1 MLKGHKGKNDNN
13 LIDGLVKLRQLINV
27 SKLSDIKRGWSDTKL
42 RAHYDSLL
50 TLCDTV
56 IDLMS
61 FWKVEELM
69 ELIITRAAGLL
80 QAKDGFFYL
89 YNSNTKA
96 VELRKAIGFHRAH
109 IGYHIQKGVGLTGA
123 VLKTAKPL
131 SRNDYR
137 SWEGRHPDSCWDSIY
152 AITALPL
159 VVEGEVMGVI
169 GLAHTEPGKRF
180 TEKDIAILT
189 CFAAIATLAMV
200 KATLSAQTQT
210 KSIEG
215 GGMTPGQELEKVK
228 DQFKEMLVATVNAL
242 SSTVELKDPYTAAHQ
257 RWVTRL
263 ACVIAAEMGLSKE
276 QIEGIRMAGLVH
288 DIGKMHVPLEF
299 LNKPG
304 KLSTIEYDTI
314 KIHPQSGYDILKEI
328 QFPWPVAQIV
338 LQHHERMNGSGYPR
352 GLTGDEILLEARLVA
367 VADVV
372 ESMASPRPYRDVFG
386 VPVAL
391 EEISRHKST
400 LYDTEVVNA
409 CLRVFEEQRFK
420 FDY

>member
-1 MLKGHKGKNDNN
+1 MRGHKGKNGNQ
-13 LIDGLVKLRQLINV
+13 LIHGLVKLRQLINV
-27 SKLSDIKRGWSDTKL
+27 SKLSDIKHGWSDTKL

-50 TLCDTV
+50 ILCDTV
-56 IDLMS
+56 IDLMG
-61 FWKVEELM
+61 FLDVEELM
-69 ELIITRAAGLL
+69 EIIITRAAGLL

-89 YNSNTKA
+89 YNA
-96 VELRKAIGFHRAH
+96 DADALELRKGIGFHQAH
-109 IGYHIQKGVGLTGA
+109 IGYHVPKGVGLTGA
-123 VLKTAKPL
+123 VLKTGKPL

-137 SWEGRHPDSCWDSIY
+137 TWEGRHPDSRWDPIC

-180 TEKDIAILT
+180 SKRDSALLT
-189 CFAAIATLAMV
+189 CFAAMATLAMV
-200 KATLSAQTQT
+200 KAKLSARTQP
-210 KSIEG
+210 KSIAG
-215 GGMTPGQELEKVK
+215 GGMVPEQELQRVK

-242 SSTVELKDPYTAAHQ
+242 SATLELKDPYTAAHQ

-263 ACVIAAEMGLSKE
+263 ACVIATEMGLTKE

-338 LQHHERMNGSGYPR
+338 LQHHERMDGSGYPR

-386 VPVAL
+386 VSVAL
-391 EEISRHKST
+391 EEISRHKNI
-400 LYDTEVVNA
+400 LYDAEVVNA
-409 CLRVFEEQRFK
+409 CLRLFEEQRFQ

>member
-1 MLKGHKGKNDNN
+1 VRGHKGKKDNH
-13 LIDGLVKLRQLINV
+13 LVHGLVKLRQLINV
-27 SKLSDIKRGWSDTKL
+27 SKLSDIRHGWSDTN
-42 RAHYDSLL
+42 RQSHYDSLL

-61 FWKVEELM
+61 FLDIEELM
-69 ELIITRAAGLL
+69 EIIITRAASLL

-89 YNSNTKA
+89 YNSATDA
-96 VELRKAIGFHRAH
+96 LELRKGIGFHLAH
-109 IGYHIQKGVGLTGA
+109 IGYHVSKGVGLTGT
-123 VLKTAKPL
+123 VLKTGVPL

-137 SWEGRHPDSCWDSIY
+137 TWEGRHPDSRWDPIC

-159 VVEGEVMGVI
+159 IVEGEVMGVI

-180 TEKDIAILT
+180 SKRDIAILT
-189 CFAAIATLAMV
+189 CFAAMGTLAMV
-200 KATLSAQTQT
+200 KARLSAQMQP
-210 KSIEG
+210 KAIEG
-215 GGMTPGQELEKVK
+215 AGMTPEQELRRVK
-228 DQFKEMLVATVNAL
+228 DQFQEMLVATVNAL

-288 DIGKMHVPLEF
+288 DIGKMHVPLEY

-338 LQHHERMNGSGYPR
+338 LQHHERIDGSGYPR

-386 VPVAL
+386 IPVAL
-391 EEISRHKST
+391 EEISRHKNT
-400 LYDTEVVNA
+400 LYDATVVDA
-409 CLRVFEEQRFK
+409 CLRVFEEQRFQ

>member
-1 MLKGHKGKNDNN
+1 
-13 LIDGLVKLRQLINV
+13 LVKLRQLINV
-27 SKLSDIKRGWSDTKL
+27 AKFTNIKRGWSDTKL
-42 RAHYDSLL
+42 RNHYDGLL

-61 FWKVEELM
+61 FLEVEELM
-69 ELIITRAAGLL
+69 EIIITRAASLL

-89 YNSNTKA
+89 YNA
-96 VELRKAIGFHRAH
+96 DREALELRKAIGFHQAH
-109 IGYHIQKGVGLTGA
+109 IGYYVQKGVGLTGA
-123 VLKTAKPL
+123 VLKMKKPL

-137 SWEGRHPDSCWDSIY
+137 TWEGRHPDSRWNSIH
-152 AITALPL
+152 AIAAQPL
-159 VVEGEVMGVI
+159 IVEGEVMGVI

-180 TEKDIAILT
+180 RKRDIAILT
-189 CFAAIATLAMV
+189 CFSAMATLAMV
-200 KATLSAQTQT
+200 KAKLSRQTQP
-210 KSIEG
+210 KSIGG
-215 GGMTPGQELEKVK
+215 GGMASEQELQKIK
-228 DQFKEMLVATVNAL
+228 DQFSEMLVATVNAL
-242 SSTVELKDPYTAAHQ
+242 ASTVELKDPYTAAHQ

-263 ACVIAAEMGLSKE
+263 ACVIAEEMELTKE

-314 KIHPQSGYDILKEI
+314 KIHPQTGYDILKEI

-338 LQHHERMNGSGYPR
+338 LQHHERMNGSGYPQ

-386 VPVAL
+386 VSVAL
-391 EEISRHKST
+391 EEISRHKNT
-400 LYDTEVVNA
+400 LYDADVVNA
-409 CLRVFEEQRFK
+409 CLRVFEEQRFE